1 MYPGVYAMAF
11 FSSLYT
17 TLREAVSV
25 TWDLFKIMIPII
37 IAVKFLQEVGAITWL
52 AWPLGPVMECV
63 GLPGS
68 MGLVWATAMVNN
80 IYSGIV
86 VYISLAGD
94 APLTVAQVTVL
105 ATMILVAHSL
115 PVELE
120 IVRKSGPRLWFQA
133 LLRIGSAF
141 VLGIILNRIY
151 LWGGWLQEKSV
162 LLLKP
167 HTGNQDLFSWG
178 LGQCENLFWI
188 FVIILALL
196 VLMKVFTFLGITRL
210 LVFLLNPVLRVL
222 GIGREAAPLT
232 IVGMVMGLGYGG
244 GLILH
249 EVKHGRVGRRD
260 IFFAL
265 SLMGLAHSVI
275 EDTLLML
282 SLGGHISGIL
292 VARVGFALLFVFV
305 LVRVVGTMSDSVF
318 FRYFFAPPSP
328 NAVDGGGPVPE
339 GVPLSG
345 E

>member
-1 MYPGVYAMAF
+1 MYIGVHFMIFY
-11 FSSLYT
+11 SIIYT
-17 TLREAVSV
+17 TLREAAAV

-37 IAVKFLQEVGAITWL
+37 IVVKVLQDVGAITWL
-52 AWPLGPVMECV
+52 AWPLSPVMECV

-86 VYISLAGD
+86 VYLSLAGD
-94 APLTVAQVTVL
+94 VPLTAAQVTVL

-120 IVRKSGPRLWFQA
+120 IVRKSGPKLWFQA

-141 VLGIILNRIY
+141 VIGIFLNRIY
-151 LWGGWLQEKSV
+151 GWGGWLQEKSV

-167 HTGNQDLFSWG
+167 HSGNHDLLSWG
-178 LGQCENLFWI
+178 IAQCENLFWI
-188 FVIILALL
+188 FVIILGLL
-196 VLMKVFTFLGITRL
+196 VLMKMLSGLGITKM
-210 LVFLLNPVLRVL
+210 LVCLLNPVLRIL
-222 GIGREAAPLT
+222 GIGSEAAPLT

-249 EVKHGRVGRRD
+249 EVKQGRVGRRD

-305 LVRVVGTMSDSVF
+305 LVRITGRMSDNAF

-328 NAVDGGGPVPE
+328 SAAERMTVMSKHIPFPGK
-339 GVPLSG
+339 
-345 E
+345 